1 MYVMWPQSLARTS
14 TLCSEVEGSNSHKH
28 KSSSREER
36 ESGPLISREVFAQ
49 IGNHIPLKK
58 EQTEKRKWL
67 LLLYLRIL
75 NKIGSV
81 HYSSLSSLTI
91 KKKLPEWSFST
102 WYNHS
107 SRRLFTERSVLSVA
121 VIKYLEP
128 IP

>member
-14 TLCSEVEGSNSHKH
+14 ALCSEVEGSNSHKH

-81 HYSSLSSLTI
+81 HYLSLSSLTI
-91 KKKLPEWSFST
+91 KKKIT
-102 WYNHS
+102 
-107 SRRLFTERSVLSVA
+107 RM
-121 VIKYLEP
+121 VI
-128 IP
+128 